1 MRQDGKYLIDRVM
14 RGNNF
19 KIEILTI
26 IIKIS
31 TKMVYYS
38 VHKGTIPGIYITW
51 KDCKKNI
58 TGYPKP
64 IYKKFECIQKAGNF
78 LMNGWETPSSAE
90 MFVYTDGACSNNGKI
105 GAKAGIGV
113 YFGED
118 DKRNVSESI
127 PGKQTNN
134 TAELS
139 AMIKALTLL
148 KDETKEVCVFTD
160 SKYVL
165 LCCGSYGSRMN
176 KENWVKEIANKEL
189 VKTVY
194 NLKKNKPNI
203 TLRYVKAHTNNT
215 DQHSIGNAR
224 ADALALKGCN

>member
-1 MRQDGKYLIDRVM
+1 M

-78 LMNGWETPSSAE
+78 
-90 MFVYTDGACSNNGKI
+90 
-105 GAKAGIGV
+105 
-113 YFGED
+113 
-118 DKRNVSESI
+118 
-127 PGKQTNN
+127 
-134 TAELS
+134 
-139 AMIKALTLL
+139 
-148 KDETKEVCVFTD
+148 
-160 SKYVL
+160 
-165 LCCGSYGSRMN
+165 
-176 KENWVKEIANKEL
+176 
-189 VKTVY
+189 
-194 NLKKNKPNI
+194 
-203 TLRYVKAHTNNT
+203 
-215 DQHSIGNAR
+215 
-224 ADALALKGCN
+224 